1 MPRLPKD
8 PELRQRRNKASTAA
22 ELAAPGSPEL
32 SKVKTP
38 PLTAQ
43 HLGIKGA
50 VKPQAQRWWK
60 EAWRS
65 PMAPR
70 WINTDIEVLYLCA
83 LLHHQIAVFA
93 GDGKP
98 VASLMSEV
106 RQQEGRLGLDVM
118 SRRRLDWRI
127 EGPRVPEATPSPEAL
142 PMQPPDR
149 DEGFD
154 PRRALRAVK

>member
-1 MPRLPKD
+1 MPPLPKD
-8 PELRQRRNKASTAA
+8 PALRQRRNKAVTAA
-22 ELAAPGSPEL
+22 ELPAPGSPEL

-38 PLTAQ
+38 ALTAQ

-70 WINTDIEVLYLCA
+70 WINTDVEVLYLCA

-93 GDGKP
+93 AEGKS
-98 VASLMSEV
+98 VASLMSEA
-106 RQQEGRLGLDVM
+106 RQQESRLGLDVM

-127 EGPRVPEATPSPEAL
+127 EGPRQPDAQPAPEPEAEPAPES
-142 PMQPPDR
+142 
-149 DEGFD
+149 FD
-154 PRRALRAVK
+154 PRRVLRAVQ